1 MRDGCGCDIALEAA
15 KEKDYLT
22 RRSLNEGAEII
33 RKLWNCPGTHCSA
46 EPELSNST
54 ETRER
59 LAAVEELTGATGLK
73 TCPHWYITRPAV
85 HAVVEA
91 YEWLEDGGLE
101 TRFGKNPPLALVQA
115 VSLVRRSVQRR
126 EADDEKRR
134 EAERKRE

>member
-15 KEKDYLT
+15 SESDLT
-22 RRSLNEGAEII
+22 ARKALRDGAEII
-33 RKLWNCPGTHCSA
+33 RKLWNCPGTHCSI
-46 EPELSNST
+46 EPEISDSA

-59 LAAVEELTGATGLK
+59 LAAVEALTGAVGLK

-91 YEWLEDGGLE
+91 YEWLEGGGIE

-134 EAERKRE
+134 EAERKHE